1 MQLAFPSDCAAGDTA
16 QGMSDLHNLSSDV
29 FGAFLNGYDFGTNPV
44 NGAEELFPGLLNDG
58 SLLQS
63 LLLTWPEQIVTALG
77 TLGESTSSV
86 AADAVGSTVP
96 DALTGLLSF

>member
-16 QGMSDLHNLSSDV
+16 QGMSDLHNSSSDV

-58 SLLQS
+58 SLLQN